1 MIIKKKY
8 LNYFIIS
15 LFLFTCTI
23 FFWQLLDL
31 TSRYTPYY
39 DTHVSN
45 LEKYYLKYQQINY
58 DEIFNLFLNEKNYF
72 EFKTDIGYDLLTLQ
86 LKLLGLTY
94 SNFLFINIFLTYLVY
109 IIIFLR
115 ISSTKYWI
123 IYLILILLA
132 SFWMNTTAGAILRQ
146 GIAMNIL
153 FYFYINNKKISLKKG
168 LLVTFFSSLFHLSA
182 IFFLPYLIFEKILIN
197 RLKVLIIFFI
207 FVTAFYILQFT
218 YLFSDLFIYLASIF
232 KIDTRSLLHN
242 RLDHPTIGFSILK
255 LLATIIPF
263 ILFILCINKNF
274 IQTIEKK
281 IILFFIYFSSVGMI
295 LSQLTYN
302 ERISIYAWALSPI
315 MLAYCC
321 DKILRIFIITF
332 NKRFK
337 KKIKN
342 I

>member
-1 MIIKKKY
+1 MIVKKKY

-15 LFLFTCTI
+15 FFLFICTVS
-23 FFWQLLDL
+23 FFQLLDL
-31 TSRYTPYY
+31 TSRYIPYY

-45 LEKYYLKYQQINY
+45 LEKYYLKYQEINY
-58 DEIFNLFLNEKNYF
+58 DEIFNVFLNEKNYF
-72 EFKTDIGYDLLTLQ
+72 KLKTDIGYDLLTNQ

-123 IYLILILLA
+123 IYLILILSA
-132 SFWMNTTAGAILRQ
+132 SFWMNTTVGAILRQ
-146 GIAMNIL
+146 GIAMHIL
-153 FYFYINNKKISLKKG
+153 FYFYINNKKTSLIKG

-182 IFFLPYLIFEKILIN
+182 LFFLPCLIFEKILIN

-207 FVTAFYILQFT
+207 FVIALYILQLT
-218 YLFSDLFIYLASIF
+218 SLFSDFFIYIASIF
-232 KIDTRSLLHN
+232 EIDTRSLLHN

-255 LLATIIPF
+255 LLAAIIPL
-263 ILFILCINKNF
+263 ILFILCINKNL
-274 IQTIEKK
+274 IQSIEKK
-281 IILFFIYFSSVGMI
+281 IILFFIYFSSLGMMF
-295 LSQLTYN
+295 SYLTYN

-321 DKILRIFIITF
+321 NKILRIFIITF

-337 KKIKN
+337 KNIKP